1 MQSAFLSGLR
11 HLIRVKGRVKGV
23 EVAAVKFLLG
33 DTEGFTETLVMHNLT
48 LPQKLNRLAHI
59 IVRYHPKDIVVG
71 AAGFLFWHDLVSTT
85 YTKI

>member
-33 DTEGFTETLVMHNLT
+33 DTEGFTETG
-48 LPQKLNRLAHI
+48 RL
-59 IVRYHPKDIVVG
+59 K
-71 AAGFLFWHDLVSTT
+71 
-85 YTKI
+85 